1 MSQNETLTLED
12 LPDEYQLD
20 KDYSK
25 VITDLEEQG
34 TQQFSSL
41 DQAELEV
48 IEATIKQSGGN
59 ITRAAKTLGMA
70 KGTLYQR
77 MKKYGL
83 EKPR

>member
-25 VITDLEEQG
+25 VITALDEQKN
-34 TQQFSSL
+34 TRQLSSL

-48 IEATIKQSGGN
+48 IEATIKQAGGN
-59 ITRAAKTLGMA
+59 ITQAAKTLGMA

-83 EKPR
+83 AKP